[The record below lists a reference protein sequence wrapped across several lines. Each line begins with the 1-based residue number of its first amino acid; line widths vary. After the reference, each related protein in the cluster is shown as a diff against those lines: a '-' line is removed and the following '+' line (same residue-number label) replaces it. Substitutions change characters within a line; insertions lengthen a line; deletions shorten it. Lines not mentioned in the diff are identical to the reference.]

1 MHATYM
7 ITRHTGTYEEL
18 TEDDGVDVGSE
29 KKHLTTA
36 VDEETLQAHKSVVAT
51 LQAEHIS
58 S

>member
-29 KKHLTTA
+29 KKQLTTA
-36 VDEETLQAHKSVVAT
+36 VTLQAHKSVVAT